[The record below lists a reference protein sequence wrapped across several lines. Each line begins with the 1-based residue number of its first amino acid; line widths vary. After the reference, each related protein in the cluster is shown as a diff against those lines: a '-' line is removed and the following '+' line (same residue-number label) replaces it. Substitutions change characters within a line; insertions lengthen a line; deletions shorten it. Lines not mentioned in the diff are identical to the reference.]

1 MDKKILT
8 VVLAGTVFTMTLLP
22 ALSNAGNGRM
32 GGQGLHTQTNSATR
46 IQDRQQL
53 KDGSCLTPGASST
66 GAAQTQQK
74 GKTYGPGDGTGNQG
88 TGPKDGTGN
97 GAPAKQ

>member
-8 VVLAGTVFTMTLLP
+8 VVLAGTVFTMALLP
-22 ALSNAGNGRM
+22 AISNAGKGRM
-32 GGQGLHTQTNSATR
+32 GGKGICTQTNSAS
-46 IQDRQQL
+46 QLQVRQRL
-53 KDGSCLTPGASST
+53 HDGTCLNTGASGSGT
-66 GAAQTQQK
+66 AQQK

-97 GAPAKQ
+97 GAPANR